1 MSGNGSEVLEISSKQ
16 RETIES
22 QFKMLYDQ
30 DPELRKALAKSDV
43 NTISLED
50 KFQII
55 EAYMSEGGVGG
66 LQIQVEDEEDQ
77 DLELQHALEN
87 MSEEEKRQ
95 LNEQFE
101 AIYEGDEE
109 LRRLIEDPAQL
120 SLLQKYSIIQQFMR
134 GQNDSSHATGENPNK
149 SGVFSQS
156 EDEIVEIEGK
166 IYKRVQIEGQD

>member
-1 MSGNGSEVLEISSKQ
+1 
-16 RETIES
+16 
-22 QFKMLYDQ
+22 
-30 DPELRKALAKSDV
+30 
-43 NTISLED
+43 
-50 KFQII
+50 
-55 EAYMSEGGVGG
+55 MSEGGVGG

-120 SLLQKYSIIQQFMR
+120 SLLQKYSII
-134 GQNDSSHATGENPNK
+134 
-149 SGVFSQS
+149 
-156 EDEIVEIEGK
+156 
-166 IYKRVQIEGQD
+166 

>member
-1 MSGNGSEVLEISSKQ
+1 
-16 RETIES
+16 
-22 QFKMLYDQ
+22 MLYEQ

-66 LQIQVEDEEDQ
+66 LQIQVEDDEDQ
-77 DLELQHALEN
+77 DLELQNALEN
-87 MSEEEKRQ
+87 MTDEEKRQ

-109 LRRLIEDPAQL
+109 LRKLIEDP
-120 SLLQKYSIIQQFMR
+120 S
-134 GQNDSSHATGENPNK
+134 
-149 SGVFSQS
+149 
-156 EDEIVEIEGK
+156 
-166 IYKRVQIEGQD
+166 

>member
-1 MSGNGSEVLEISSKQ
+1 MGDDEELNKTGQSNLSGSEVLEISSKQ

-22 QFKMLYDQ
+22 QFKMLYEQ

-87 MSEEEKRQ
+87 M
-95 LNEQFE
+95 
-101 AIYEGDEE
+101 
-109 LRRLIEDPAQL
+109 
-120 SLLQKYSIIQQFMR
+120 
-134 GQNDSSHATGENPNK
+134 
-149 SGVFSQS
+149 
-156 EDEIVEIEGK
+156 
-166 IYKRVQIEGQD
+166 